1 MKQKKR
7 LLISGQVRG
16 RRRLGFWIDSKKHP
30 LVGRLSGRRNHSHCV
45 PFIVLLLLCGM
56 QWSETQDGVCQILKL
71 GGEIDLQHSPELR
84 TLLLAKAKARCPA
97 LLIDFSDVSYID
109 SSGLATLIE
118 YRREAQQFTGKFALG
133 GLSERVRTI
142 FDLVRLNEILSIHPT
157 LAEARSSLVAGP

>member
-1 MKQKKR
+1 
-7 LLISGQVRG
+7 
-16 RRRLGFWIDSKKHP
+16 
-30 LVGRLSGRRNHSHCV
+30 
-45 PFIVLLLLCGM
+45 M